1 MHSAQAIAA
10 APAPHP
16 LRAALAHLPLGS
28 DRSAASDLKLF
39 LTAYVGGL
47 VFFGIL
53 FA

>member
-1 MHSAQAIAA
+1 MNRAQALAA

-16 LRAALAHLPLGS
+16 LRAALAHLPLGRGS
-28 DRSAASDLKLF
+28 SAGNDLKLF